1 MPYQK
6 VASMNAFKN
15 DNVDPNSKKPA
26 FSNSKCRIETA
37 IPAGEYSLGVW
48 HSDRGLSISLQ
59 EEVGG
64 TSYSTDNP
72 LPRGDLDDDILT

>member
-6 VASMNAFKN
+6 IASMNAFKN
-15 DNVDPNSKKPA
+15 DNLDPNSKKPA

-59 EEVGG
+59 EEVGDG
-64 TSYSTDNP
+64 YKTDNP
-72 LPRGDLDDDILT
+72 LPDNGDLDDTIL